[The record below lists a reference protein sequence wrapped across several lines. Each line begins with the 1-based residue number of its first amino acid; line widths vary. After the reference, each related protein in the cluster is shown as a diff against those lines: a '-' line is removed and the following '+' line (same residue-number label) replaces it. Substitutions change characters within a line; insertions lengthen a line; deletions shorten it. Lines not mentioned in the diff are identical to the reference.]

1 MAAKVDAP
9 RSYPSPADTTGGMG
23 GWSVEAVLYA
33 ARDGAL
39 ALVPSCFKPCQE
51 LEHLHGR
58 FRACGRITVD
68 DVTHKPL
75 WRRILS
81 DFDHNGYAMLKPLEA
96 DSLFGAE
103 GFWGFSDRRESPREV
118 QLSYAQL
125 RQRIV
130 RWSRLADGAE
140 TSA

>member
-1 MAAKVDAP
+1 
-9 RSYPSPADTTGGMG
+9 MG
-23 GWSVEAVLYA
+23 IRGWSVEAVLYA

-39 ALVPSCFKPCQE
+39 ALVPNCFKPCQE
-51 LEHLHGR
+51 LEQSHGR
-58 FRACGRITVD
+58 FRPCGRITVD
-68 DVTHKPL
+68 DATRKPL
-75 WRRILS
+75 WQRVLS
-81 DFDHNGYAMLKPLEA
+81 DFDHNGYAMLSSREA

-125 RQRIV
+125 RQRMIH
-130 RWSRLADGAE
+130 WSRLATDDAE